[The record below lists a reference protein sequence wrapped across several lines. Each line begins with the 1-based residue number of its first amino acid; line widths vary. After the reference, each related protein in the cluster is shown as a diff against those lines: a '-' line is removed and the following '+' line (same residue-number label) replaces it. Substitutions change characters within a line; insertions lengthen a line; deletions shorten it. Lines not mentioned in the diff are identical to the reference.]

1 MYVLSNNVC
10 FNHCTSSDTDTRNAY
25 LVEKQKQHESELLAL
40 MMRNFRSSDQHGIS
54 PHVLDHSHS
63 RDFLISQSH
72 SNDDLIVRT

>member
-25 LVEKQKQHESELLAL
+25 LAEKQKQHESELLAL

-54 PHVLDHSHS
+54 PGPLPLKGLPH
-63 RDFLISQSH
+63 QS
-72 SNDDLIVRT
+72 ITQ